1 MAWLADFARAAA
13 MMQEQF
19 FNEMYSA
26 DGSVRGH
33 YNALSQWL
41 TSTPPERIG
50 QMRQAAQVL
59 FHRVGITFA
68 VNGDTTGAE
77 RLIPFDILP
86 HVIPLEE
93 WRRLQAGLKQ
103 RVQALNMFLHD
114 VYHDAEIVRAGKI
127 PAKKVFENAQYRP
140 EMRGIELPNRI
151 YAHIAGIDIVRAGRG
166 EYYVLEDNLR
176 TPSG

>member
-86 HVIPLEE
+86 HVIPLE
-93 WRRLQAGLKQ
+93 
-103 RVQALNMFLHD
+103 
-114 VYHDAEIVRAGKI
+114 
-127 PAKKVFENAQYRP
+127 
-140 EMRGIELPNRI
+140 
-151 YAHIAGIDIVRAGRG
+151 
-166 EYYVLEDNLR
+166 
-176 TPSG
+176 